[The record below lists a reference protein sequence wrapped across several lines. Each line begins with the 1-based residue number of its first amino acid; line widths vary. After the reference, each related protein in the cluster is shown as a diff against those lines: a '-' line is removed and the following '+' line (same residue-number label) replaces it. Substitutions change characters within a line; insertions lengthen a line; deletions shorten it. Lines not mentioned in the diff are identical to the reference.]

1 MGKYHKQESQY
12 IYRQKGKL
20 WHLLYSINI
29 QTAKPSPSRG
39 QNHQVTLP
47 SGLPPLP
54 TWPSLI
60 KPPLMHSHHS
70 Y

>member
-20 WHLLYSINI
+20 WHLLYSINT
-29 QTAKPSPSRG
+29 QTAKPSPSHR

-47 SGLPPLP
+47 FGLPPPAAFLP
-54 TWPSLI
+54 GP
-60 KPPLMHSHHS
+60 H
-70 Y
+70 

>member
-1 MGKYHKQESQY
+1 MGKYHKQKSQY

-20 WHLLYSINI
+20 WHLLYSINT
-29 QTAKPSPSRG
+29 QTANLSLPVDRTTRSPAFW
-39 QNHQVTLP
+39 T
-47 SGLPPLP
+47 PPTP

-60 KPPLMHSHHS
+60 KLPLMHSYHS